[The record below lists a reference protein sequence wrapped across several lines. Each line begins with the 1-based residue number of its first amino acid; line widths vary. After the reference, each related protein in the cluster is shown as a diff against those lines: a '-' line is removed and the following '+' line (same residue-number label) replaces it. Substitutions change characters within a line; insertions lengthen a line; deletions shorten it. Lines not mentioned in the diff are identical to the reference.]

1 MYTLYGDGIHD
12 DTLAIQELI
21 DSGVCEVQ
29 LPAPK
34 KYYLISKPLV
44 LPSNFR
50 LVLPRY
56 AEIRL
61 APGSNCLM
69 LKNKMV
75 PNYAPRLQA
84 RALPENLSPVAEYM
98 WRFIDEFDP
107 DSPCENIEIC
117 GGIWNF
123 NNMQQAPNMHRIRAL
138 EPREIDYTIR
148 DFYAG
153 GMLFYNI
160 KGFKAHDLTLKD
172 PTCYGMTLDTV
183 SYFTVEN
190 IDFDYNTGNPV
201 SLNMDGI
208 HINGNSHYGH
218 IRNLK
223 GTCYDDLVALNS
235 EEGSHGPITHI
246 TVDGLYA
253 ENCHSAIR
261 LLCLRHKVEHIH
273 ITNVHGTYY
282 QYTVGIT
289 KHYKGDATGGY
300 DAITIDNI
308 YAAKCR
314 RVSTHPNPNKPSP
327 YTPLW
332 VSHDTVVKNLTVR
345 DLHRRETADPLP
357 TVFVG
362 KNTVID
368 RFVLENVSTENY
380 TQTPM
385 PLLENN
391 GTIKHLSAANL
402 RTDKD
407 EIFAGEGEI
416 LHLEQK

>member
-12 DTLAIQELI
+12 DTLAIQALI

-34 KYYLISKPLV
+34 KHYLISKPLE

-75 PNYAPRLQA
+75 ENYAPRIKA
-84 RALPENLSPVAEYM
+84 RVNEENYNEVAQYM
-98 WRFIDEFDP
+98 WNFIDEFDP
-107 DSPCENIEIC
+107 DSPCENIEVC

-123 NNMQQAPNMHRIRAL
+123 NNMEQAPNMHRIREL
-138 EPREIDYTIR
+138 EPREIDYTIKN
-148 DFYAG
+148 FYAG
-153 GMLFYNI
+153 GMLFYNV

-208 HINGNSHYGH
+208 HINGNSHYGQL
-218 IRNLK
+218 RNLK
-223 GTCYDDLVALNS
+223 GKCYDDLVALNAD
-235 EEGSHGPITHI
+235 EGSQGPITHI

-253 ENCHSAIR
+253 EDCHSAIR
-261 LLCLRHKVEHIH
+261 MLCVQQRVEHIH

-289 KHYKGDATGGY
+289 KFYKGETTGGY
-300 DAITIDNI
+300 DAITLDHI
-308 YAAKCR
+308 YASKAKR
-314 RVSTHPNPNKPSP
+314 PATHPSPDKPSP
-327 YTPLW
+327 FAPIWINHETK
-332 VSHDTVVKNLTVR
+332 VKNLCIR
-345 DLHRRETADPLP
+345 DLHRREQADPLP

-362 KNTVID
+362 KNTIID
-368 RFVLENVSTENY
+368 HFVLENISTENY
-380 TQTPM
+380 TDTPM

-391 GTIKHLSAANL
+391 GTIHYLSAANL
-402 RTDKD
+402 RTDGD
-407 EIFAGEGEI
+407 EIFAGEGQI
-416 LHLEQK
+416 LELKQK

>member
-12 DTLAIQELI
+12 DTLAIQERI
-21 DSGVCEVQ
+21 DSGLCEVQ
-29 LPAPK
+29 LPAPQK
-34 KYYLISKPLV
+34 HYLISRPLE

-75 PNYAPRLQA
+75 PNYAPRLEK
-84 RALPENLSPVAEYM
+84 RMLPENSTEVTRYF
-98 WRFIDEFDP
+98 WRFVDEFDP
-107 DSPCENIEIC
+107 DSPCENIEIY

-123 NNMQQAPNMHRIRAL
+123 NNMQQAPNMHRIREL

-153 GMLFYNI
+153 GMLFYNV
-160 KGFKAHDLTLKD
+160 KGFKASNMTLKD

-183 SYFTVEN
+183 SYFTVED
-190 IDFDYNTGNPV
+190 IVFDYNLGNPV

-208 HINGNSHYGH
+208 HCNGNCHYGH

-223 GTCYDDLVALNS
+223 GTCYDDLLALNS

-253 ENCHSAIR
+253 EDCHSAVR
-261 LLCLRHKVEHIH
+261 LLCLQHKVENIH

-282 QYTVGIT
+282 QYGIGIT
-289 KHYKGDATGGY
+289 KFYKGPTTGGY
-300 DAITIDNI
+300 DAITIDNVYI
-308 YAAKCR
+308 SKCR
-314 RVSTHPNPNKPSP
+314 RVRTHPSPDRPSP
-327 YTPLW
+327 YGPIWINHETK
-332 VSHDTVVKNLTVR
+332 VKNLCIR
-345 DLHRRETADPLP
+345 DVHRREKADPIA

-362 KNTVID
+362 KDTVID
-368 RFVLENVSTENY
+368 HFVLENVSTENE
-380 TQTPM
+380 TGRPM

-391 GTIKHLSAANL
+391 GTIKTLRTKNL
-402 RTDKD
+402 RTDGD
-407 EIFAGEGEI
+407 QVFSGEGWI
-416 LHLEQK
+416 LNQE